1 VIACNKPSEPT
12 LPIMNLL
19 QSAKREFYT
28 IRQTLTEKNII
39 GKTAYL
45 GVGGNSAVSTA
56 SYLPPDLFE
65 IQSTKVAK
73 LAELTDVLQTSV
85 KSIQASFYNRTST
98 EAKLS
103 SLIANEIFLE
113 NSVKRLEIQTD
124 KNSSEHEKSVENT
137 SKTESLQKSDAKS
150 DSESTTNSVNN
161 SPTTVQLETESNL
174 LTETSFYENLLNN
187 SQDFKNSPNHHPQ
200 KQTST
205 SLDPHQI
212 PTWLDEKRKLELQS
226 IPDHQQNLISKITL
240 LKNSSLSKLLL
251 LKSQTSSERTRY
263 HAMLH
268 WMHDTTDNLNP
279 EDSGELEKF
288 KNVQQEVRT
297 QKLKFENRTHEL
309 VKQLDFVEKELDFFV
324 NEEICVG
331 LGVVE
336 GRFEPVGDGRTEIC
350 FEDVH
355 QLCLEKSKNQD

>member
-1 VIACNKPSEPT
+1 
-12 LPIMNLL
+12 MNLL

-39 GKTAYL
+39 GKNTTYL
-45 GVGGNSAVSTA
+45 GGVGGNSAVSTA
-56 SYLPPDLFE
+56 SYLPQDLFE
-65 IQSTKVAK
+65 IQSTRVAK

-85 KSIQASFYNRTST
+85 KSIQASFYNRAST

-103 SLIANEIFLE
+103 SLIANEILLE
-113 NSVKRLEIQTD
+113 ISVKNSVKTPD
-124 KNSSEHEKSVENT
+124 PSSCEKT
-137 SKTESLQKSDAKS
+137 LKPAPGILQKSDSKS
-150 DSESTTNSVNN
+150 TINSVNN
-161 SPTTVQLETESNL
+161 PSATIQLETESITNV
-174 LTETSFYENLLNN
+174 LTETSFYESLLNN
-187 SQDFKNSPNHHPQ
+187 NPNFETSTTTHFST
-200 KQTST
+200 QTST
-205 SLDPHQI
+205 SLNPHQI
-212 PTWLDEKRKLELQS
+212 PTWLDEKRKIELQR
-226 IPDHQQNLISKITL
+226 IPDPQQNLISKITL

-268 WMHDTTDNLNP
+268 WMHDITDNLNP

-297 QKLKFENRTHEL
+297 QKLKFENRTQEL

-324 NEEICVG
+324 NQEIGVG

-336 GRFEPVGDGRTEIC
+336 GRFEPLGDGKTEIR

-355 QLCLEKSKNQD
+355 QLCLEKSKNQDGF

>member
-1 VIACNKPSEPT
+1 
-12 LPIMNLL
+12 MNLL

-39 GKTAYL
+39 GKNMTYL
-45 GVGGNSAVSTA
+45 GGVGGNSAVSTA

-65 IQSTKVAK
+65 IHSTRVAK

-85 KSIQASFYNRTST
+85 KSIQASFYSRAST

-103 SLIANEIFLE
+103 SLIANEILLE
-113 NSVKRLEIQTD
+113 NSVK
-124 KNSSEHEKSVENT
+124 NSVKTPDSSSCENT
-137 SKTESLQKSDAKS
+137 SKPDPGILRKS
-150 DSESTTNSVNN
+150 DSKSTINPVNN
-161 SPTTVQLETESNL
+161 SSPTTIQLETESITNT
-174 LTETSFYENLLNN
+174 LTETSFYESLLNN
-187 SQDFKNSPNHHPQ
+187 NPNFETSPTNHFST
-200 KQTST
+200 QTST

-268 WMHDTTDNLNP
+268 WMHDITDNLNP

-288 KNVQQEVRT
+288 KKVQQEVRT
-297 QKLKFENRTHEL
+297 QKLKFETRTQEL

-324 NEEICVG
+324 NQEICVG

-336 GRFEPVGDGRTEIC
+336 GRFEPLGDGKTEIR

-355 QLCLEKSKNQD
+355 QLCLEKSKNHDGLVGSI